1 MHFADQE
8 ELAKRQQRRAR
19 QRRSDIVWNTLTALT
34 LIGAAALIGMVL
46 IIFSNPYISLN
57 PYPPP
62 TMPVLVVLSTSTPT
76 PVRLPPTWT
85 PTASPTETPRPVVSE
100 TTQPVLTDTVA
111 VETPTAYP
119 TTDSGD
125 YPFAVEGQPVA
136 MANIV
141 FHPDYD
147 CQWQGVAG
155 KVVDLQGKHLVGMLL
170 RLTGT
175 YNGRTVDMTT
185 LSGGASKWYGDS
197 GYEFVL
203 GTKAVDSRSTLA
215 VQVLDQSLRPLSARV
230 VFDTYS
236 TCDKNLT
243 LINFRQVR

>member
-8 ELAKRQQRRAR
+8 ELAKRQKRRAR
-19 QRRSDIVWNTLTALT
+19 QRRSDIVWNTLTALM
-34 LIGAAALIGMVL
+34 LIGALALLGVVL

-85 PTASPTETPRPVVSE
+85 PTPRPTETPKPLVSD
-100 TTQPVLTDTVA
+100 TLPPTLTLEIPA
-111 VETPTAYP
+111 ASATPYP

-215 VQVLDQSLRPLSARV
+215 VQVLDQSLRPLSSRV

>member
-8 ELAKRQQRRAR
+8 ELAKRQRQRDR
-19 QRRSDIVWNTLTALT
+19 QRRSDIFWNILTAIV
-34 LIGAAALIGMVL
+34 LISTAALIGVVM
-46 IIFSNPYISLN
+46 IIFSNPRISFN

-76 PVRLPPTWT
+76 PVHLPATWT
-85 PTASPTETPRPVVSE
+85 PTPRPSETLKPSASMTSQPSATEAVPTVSPTT
-100 TTQPVLTDTVA
+100 
-111 VETPTAYP
+111 YP
-119 TTDSGD
+119 TSEDGD
-125 YPFAVEGQPVA
+125 YPFAVEGQPVS

-147 CQWQGVAG
+147 CNWQGVAG
-155 KVVDLQGKHLVGMLL
+155 KVVDLQGKHLVGMLI

-175 YNGRTVDMTT
+175 YNGRTIDMTT
-185 LSGGASKWYGDS
+185 LSGGAAKWYGDS

-203 GTKAVDSRSTLA
+203 GTKPVDSRSTLA
-215 VQVLDQSLRPLSARV
+215 VQILDQSLRPLSARV